1 MNIQTKLSGKE
12 TEVAGL
18 IAKGYKDVEIAKTLF
33 ISQRRV
39 GEIVFN
45 IKQKWGIQSRVEL
58 GIIAFEYKL
67 IQSPLARIKS

>member
-1 MNIQTKLSGKE
+1 MNTQTRLSEKE
-12 TEVAGL
+12 TEVAEL
-18 IAKGYKDVEIAKTLF
+18 IAKGFKDVEIAKTLF

-45 IKQKWGIQSRVEL
+45 IKQKWGIRSRVEL

-67 IQSPLARIKS
+67 IQSPLARVKS